1 MPKAFHLSFA
11 NLTCWFG
18 ERFVLVDLAKEVIYP
33 AFFDEAYRRVYGP
46 TAYFFRDVGMAAIEI
61 DGVER
66 PQLTIYGRLI
76 KDTVV
81 TRTQVYSPDIGL
93 VSDIASMPSAPSAFF
108 ALDIDNHK
116 LMYLPETSGAPT
128 VNQFALTLQSFAR
141 KRLAS
146 YIRELSKASKTTDEP
161 KSIAELMLDYP
172 EPIVEATHL
181 SGDSNVDS
189 FVERFSKI
197 VRVDF
202 QLRNTNAEFNRAE
215 DFRRIREMK
224 DDVLADRT
232 TLVHEN
238 KAGLKKVA
246 VIEEVKVAAAG
257 GNQTI
262 HLKGLGED
270 GAALTGSNDDL
281 KLEISFPN
289 PPENRFQRA
298 VEMVRSYFKQ
308 VNASH
313 LRPDV
318 GTPNIEKLAEL
329 RGDLDGTEK

>member
-1 MPKAFHLSFA
+1 MPRAFHLSFA

-33 AFFDEAYRRVYGP
+33 AFFDETYRRVYRP

-61 DGVER
+61 EGVER

-81 TRTQVYSPDIGL
+81 TRTQVYSPGVGL

-108 ALDIDNHK
+108 ALDVDNHK

-146 YIRELSKASKTTDEP
+146 YIRELSKASKTTSEP
-161 KSIAELMLDYP
+161 KSIADLMLDYP
-172 EPIVEATHL
+172 EPVVVATHL

-224 DDVLADRT
+224 DDVLSDRT
-232 TLVHEN
+232 
-238 KAGLKKVA
+238 
-246 VIEEVKVAAAG
+246 
-257 GNQTI
+257 
-262 HLKGLGED
+262 
-270 GAALTGSNDDL
+270 
-281 KLEISFPN
+281 
-289 PPENRFQRA
+289 
-298 VEMVRSYFKQ
+298 
-308 VNASH
+308 
-313 LRPDV
+313 
-318 GTPNIEKLAEL
+318 
-329 RGDLDGTEK
+329 

>member
-11 NLTCWFG
+11 NLTCRFG
-18 ERFVLVDLAKEVIYP
+18 DEFVLIDLAKEVIYP
-33 AFFDEAYRRVYGP
+33 AFFDEDYRREYGP
-46 TAYFFRDVGMAAIEI
+46 TAYFFRNVGMAAIEVE
-61 DGVER
+61 GLER

-76 KDTVV
+76 KDTVL
-81 TRTQVYSPDIGL
+81 TRTQVYSPATGL
-93 VSDIASMPSAPSAFF
+93 VSDVASMPSAPSAFF
-108 ALDIDNHK
+108 ALDLDNHK
-116 LMYLPETSGAPT
+116 LMYLPETSAAPT

-141 KRLAS
+141 KRRES

-161 KSIAELMLDYP
+161 RSIAELMIEYP
-172 EPIVEATHL
+172 RPTVEATHL
-181 SGDSNVDS
+181 SGDSNIDS
-189 FVERFSKI
+189 FAERFSKI

-202 QLRNTNAEFNRAE
+202 QLKNTNAEFNRAE

-238 KAGLKKVA
+238 KAGLKKAA

-257 GNQTI
+257 GNQI
-262 HLKGLGED
+262 INLKGLGED
-270 GAALTGSNDDL
+270 GAVLTGSNDDL

-289 PPENRFQRA
+289 PPENRFSRA
-298 VEMVRSYFKQ
+298 VEMVRGYFKQ
-308 VNASH
+308 VAAGH

-318 GTPNIEKLAEL
+318 GTPNTEKLAEL
-329 RGDLDGTEK
+329 RGGLDGTEK

>member
-1 MPKAFHLSFA
+1 
-11 NLTCWFG
+11 
-18 ERFVLVDLAKEVIYP
+18 
-33 AFFDEAYRRVYGP
+33 
-46 TAYFFRDVGMAAIEI
+46 
-61 DGVER
+61 
-66 PQLTIYGRLI
+66 
-76 KDTVV
+76 
-81 TRTQVYSPDIGL
+81 
-93 VSDIASMPSAPSAFF
+93 MPSAPSAFF
-108 ALDIDNHK
+108 ALDVDNHK

-146 YIRELSKASKTTDEP
+146 YIRELSKASKTTSEP
-161 KSIAELMLDYP
+161 KSIADLMLDYP
-172 EPIVEATHL
+172 EPVVVATHL

-224 DDVLADRT
+224 DDVLSDRT

-238 KAGLKKVA
+238 KAGLKKAA

-262 HLKGLGED
+262 NLKGLGED

-308 VNASH
+308 VNAGL

>member
-1 MPKAFHLSFA
+1 MPKAFYLSFA
-11 NLTCWFG
+11 NLTCRFG
-18 ERFVLVDLAKEVIYP
+18 ERFVLIDLAKEVIYP
-33 AFFDEAYRRVYGP
+33 AFFDEAYSRVYGP
-46 TAYFFRDVGMAAIEI
+46 TAYFFRNVGMAAIEI
-61 DGVER
+61 EGLER
-66 PQLTIYGRLI
+66 PHLTIYGRLI

-81 TRTQVYSPDIGL
+81 TRTQVYSPATGL
-93 VSDIASMPSAPSAFF
+93 VSDVASMPSAPSAFF
-108 ALDIDNHK
+108 ALDLDNHK

-128 VNQFALTLQSFAR
+128 VNQFGLTLQSFAR

-161 KSIAELMLDYP
+161 KSITELMLEYP
-172 EPIVEATHL
+172 EPTVEATHL
-181 SGDSNVDS
+181 SGDSNIDN

-202 QLRNTNAEFNRAE
+202 QLKNTNAEFNRAE

-238 KAGLKKVA
+238 KAGLKKTA
-246 VIEEVKVAAAG
+246 VVEEVKVAAAG
-257 GNQTI
+257 GNQI
-262 HLKGLGED
+262 INLKGLGED
-270 GAALTGSNDDL
+270 GAVLTGSNDDL

-289 PPENRFQRA
+289 PPDNRFRRA
-298 VEMVRSYFKQ
+298 VEMVRSYFAQ
-308 VNASH
+308 VNSGR

-318 GTPNIEKLAEL
+318 GTPNVEKLTEL
-329 RGDLDGTEK
+329 RGDLDGTEQ